1 MPTLNKVFLL
11 GNLTRDPDLRGL
23 PSGQSV
29 CEMRMAIT
37 RRYNSNGKDVDE
49 TCFVDVVVWGKSAN
63 NCKQF
68 LTKGSQIMVEGRL
81 QLDQWED
88 RNGGGQRSKLR
99 VVAEQ
104 VQFMNRRPQE
114 GGFAPRENGP
124 YQDGGS
130 YGAQGNSYGGGSY
143 GAPAN
148 GGYGAQGGSTPYA
161 SNGGSYGAP
170 NGSYGAPAGGYAAAG
185 SYGAPGNG
193 YGRADSGYDSY
204 NRSVNPPP
212 AEEPMPPMPSDNEG
226 GENGGMVDDIPF

>member
-37 RRYNSNGKDVDE
+37 RRYISNGKEVDE

-99 VVAEQ
+99 VVADQ
-104 VQFMNRRPQE
+104 VQFMNRRPAE
-114 GGFAPRENGP
+114 GGTSPPR
-124 YQDGGS
+124 
-130 YGAQGNSYGGGSY
+130 A
-143 GAPAN
+143 
-148 GGYGAQGGSTPYA
+148 GGYGAPNGYSGQSHGYGAPQNNYGPRDNGYPVRENYGPRDNSYA
-161 SNGGSYGAP
+161 PRDNGYEPRDNGGSYGRP
-170 NGSYGAPAGGYAAAG
+170 DGGYE
-185 SYGAPGNG
+185 SY
-193 YGRADSGYDSY
+193 S
-204 NRSVNPPP
+204 RSVNHPPM
-212 AEEPMPPMPSDNEG
+212 EEAMPPVPSDEG
-226 GENGGMVDDIPF
+226 GDNSGMVDDIPF

>member
-37 RRYNSNGKDVDE
+37 RRYISNGKEVDE

-104 VQFMNRRPQE
+104 VQFMTRRSPE
-114 GGFAPRENGP
+114 GGSAYPPRE
-124 YQDGGS
+124 GG
-130 YGAQGNSYGGGSY
+130 YAPQNSY
-143 GAPAN
+143 GAPQNSYGPRDNGYPN
-148 GGYGAQGGSTPYA
+148 GGYIPRDNSYA
-161 SNGGSYGAP
+161 PRDNGYEPRDNGGSYGRP
-170 NGSYGAPAGGYAAAG
+170 E
-185 SYGAPGNG
+185 
-193 YGRADSGYDSY
+193 SGYDSY
-204 NRSVNPPP
+204 TRSVNPPP
-212 AEEPMPPMPSDNEG
+212 MEEAMPPMPPQGDEG
-226 GENGGMVDDIPF
+226 DGNGMVDDIPF

>member
-37 RRYNSNGKDVDE
+37 RRYISNGKEVDE

-104 VQFMNRRPQE
+104 VQFMNRRPAE
-114 GGFAPRENGP
+114 GGAYPARDNAP
-124 YQDGGS
+124 YQEGGS
-130 YGAQGNSYGGGSY
+130 YGAPGNSAPYSSDSYGAPRNSYSANGGY

-148 GGYGAQGGSTPYA
+148 GGYGAPA
-161 SNGGSYGAP
+161 NG
-170 NGSYGAPAGGYAAAG
+170 
-185 SYGAPGNG
+185 G
-193 YGRADSGYDSY
+193 YGRSDSGYDSY
-204 NRSVNPPP
+204 NRSVIPP
-212 AEEPMPPMPSDNEG
+212 AEEPMPPMPAGGDNG
-226 GENGGMVDDIPF
+226 DSAGMVDDIPF

>member
-37 RRYNSNGKDVDE
+37 RRYISNGKEVDE

-104 VQFMNRRPQE
+104 VQFMTRRPNE
-114 GGFAPRENGP
+114 GGMPPREGGYIPRENGG
-124 YQDGGS
+124 YEADS
-130 YGAQGNSYGGGSY
+130 YGSPRNTSYSQEGMGYGSPRNNSYSQQEGYAPRGGY
-143 GAPAN
+143 APRDN
-148 GGYGAQGGSTPYA
+148 GGYGRP
-161 SNGGSYGAP
+161 
-170 NGSYGAPAGGYAAAG
+170 
-185 SYGAPGNG
+185 
-193 YGRADSGYDSY
+193 DSGYDSY
-204 NRSVNPPP
+204 SRSVNPPP
-212 AEEPMPPMPSDNEG
+212 AEEPMPPIPPQGEDG
-226 GENGGMVDDIPF
+226 GTGMVDDIPF